1 MSEHLPILMVL
12 VPLLSAPLVVFIKH
26 RKASRVIAT
35 LACALS
41 ACAAWT
47 LALQMSSAVSYPLGG
62 WRPAIG
68 IELRVDFAGAYVA
81 AIVSTIATFAIS
93 LGTRGTREDVV
104 GREMF
109 FYAAFLM
116 CVAGLMGMVV
126 TGDAF
131 NVFVFLEISSLST
144 YTLVAMGKERR
155 ALTAA
160 LNYLFLGTLGG
171 TFVLIG
177 IGLMYQM
184 TGTLNAAAVS
194 ARIRE
199 VEHLRTTH
207 VAFAF
212 LAVGLGIKL
221 AVFPLHQWLPGAYSQ
236 APHAV
241 SSFLAGTATKV
252 MYFQLIR
259 VVVSFFGVAYVF
271 DTLHFGD
278 FLLPLS
284 LVAMFAGSLSAI
296 FQPSLRRLLA
306 YSSIGQVG
314 YLTLALSLG
323 TEAGLNAGLLHLGA
337 HAVTKT
343 ALFLI
348 AAAFI
353 AQVGDDRL
361 DRLSGLGK
369 RYPLLSLGFVLGGL
383 SLIGV
388 PGTVGF
394 VSKWAL
400 LEAVLAGGRPWL
412 AFLILASSMLAV
424 VYVFRVVEVLYF
436 RAPLANAPPLARERA
451 DWGSWVP
458 AGLLVLVSV
467 GLGVW
472 SELPS
477 EYVATAAQS
486 LFGGAR

>member
-1 MSEHLPILMVL
+1 MAHLPILMVL
-12 VPLLSAPLVVFIKH
+12 VPLLSAPVLVFIKH
-26 RKASRVIAT
+26 PLASRVIAT
-35 LACALS
+35 AACIVSAL
-41 ACAAWT
+41 CAWT
-47 LALQMSSAVSYPLGG
+47 LALTLDSAVSYPLGG

-68 IELRVDFAGAYVA
+68 IELRIDYAGAYVA
-81 AIVSTIATFAIS
+81 VIVSTLATVAIS
-93 LGTRGTREDVV
+93 LGTRGTREELE
-104 GREMF
+104 GREVF
-109 FYAAFLM
+109 FYALFLM

-131 NVFVFLEISSLST
+131 NVFVFLEITSLAT
-144 YTLVAMGKERR
+144 YTLVALGRKRR

-184 TGTLNAAAVS
+184 TGTLNAAEVA
-194 ARIRE
+194 ARIRD
-199 VEHLRTTH
+199 VGQLRTVH

-212 LAVGLGIKL
+212 LTVGLCIKL
-221 AVFPLHQWLPGAYSQ
+221 AVFPLHQWLPGAYSE

-252 MYFQLIR
+252 MYFQLVR

-271 DTLHFGD
+271 DTLHFGA
-278 FLLPLS
+278 LLMPLS
-284 LVAMFAGSLSAI
+284 VLAMFAGSTAAI

-323 TEAGLNAGLLHLGA
+323 TAQGLEAGLLHLGA

-343 ALFLI
+343 ALFLV
-348 AAAFI
+348 AASFI

-361 DRLSGLGK
+361 ESFAGLG
-369 RYPLLSLGFVLGGL
+369 RRFPLLSLAFVIGGL
-383 SLIGV
+383 GLIGV
-388 PGTVGF
+388 PGTAGF

-400 LEAVLAGGRPWL
+400 LQAVFADGHPLL
-412 AFLILASSMLAV
+412 AFLILVSSMLAV
-424 VYVFRVVEVLYF
+424 VYVFRVVEILYF
-436 RAPLANAPPLARERA
+436 RAPRADAPPLLRERP
-451 DWGSWVP
+451 DWGAWVP
-458 AGLLVLVSV
+458 ALGMVAVSV
-467 GLGVW
+467 VLGLW
-472 SELPS
+472 SEVPS
-477 EYVATAAQS
+477 DYVATAAAS
-486 LFGGAR
+486 LFGGAP